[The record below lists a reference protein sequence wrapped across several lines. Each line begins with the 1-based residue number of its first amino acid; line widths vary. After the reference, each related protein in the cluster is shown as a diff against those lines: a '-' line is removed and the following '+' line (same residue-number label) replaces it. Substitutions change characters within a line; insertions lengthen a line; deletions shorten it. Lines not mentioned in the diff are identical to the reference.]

1 MKLMDFLEKYLTP
14 IGASLG
20 NNRYLKA
27 VSSGLVAIVSA
38 TIVGSVFTLLANLP
52 IGAYTE
58 WLSSTGLNTILSI
71 PGQCTTDLIALY
83 AVFFISYHLAK
94 SFDKDGAGAGL
105 AALVSFMI
113 VTGRTAFLNA
123 EGGTVNA
130 IATDFLGA
138 KGLFSAMIIALI
150 GTRIYV
156 WIIDKGWVIKL
167 PDSVPPAV
175 SNSFSALIP
184 SGIVIT
190 LWVIVSG
197 LMRLTSFGTL
207 HSMIFN
213 VIQSN
218 LMRFMGNNIWS
229 YMFFSFATNILWFFG
244 LHGGNIVNAIT
255 NPVYI
260 PLSLEN
266 LAAFQA
272 GETVMP
278 NIISSSFVKTFT
290 SGGVGSM
297 LGLAIVMCLFAKSKQ
312 MKTLGRLALP
322 TTIFFINEPLL
333 FGIPIVLN
341 PLFFFPLLFLTP
353 TLSFITYNLMR
364 IGLVPIPH
372 GIQLPWT
379 MPPIFNGFLQGGI
392 GLAIY
397 EAITIVIA
405 AAVWYPFFRIVD
417 KQALAQEQAENSENE
432 E

>member
-1 MKLMDFLEKYLTP
+1 MKFMDFLEKYLTP
-14 IGASLG
+14 VGAALG

-38 TIVGSVFTLLANLP
+38 TIVGSIFTLLANLP

-58 WLSSTGLNTILSI
+58 WLKATGLNTVLSI

-83 AVFFISYHLAK
+83 AVFFISYNLAK

-105 AALVSFMI
+105 ASLVSFMI
-113 VTGRTAFLNA
+113 ITGRTAFFNA
-123 EGGTVNA
+123 EGGGVSG
-130 IATDFLGA
+130 IAADYLGA
-138 KGLFSAMIIALI
+138 KGLFTAMIIALI
-150 GTRIYV
+150 GTRIYILV
-156 WIIDKGWVIKL
+156 IDKGWVIKL
-167 PDSVPPAV
+167 PESVPPAV

-184 SGIVIT
+184 SGIVVT
-190 LWVIVSG
+190 LWVIVAG

-207 HSMIFN
+207 HAMIFG

-218 LMRFMGNNIWS
+218 LMKFMGNNIWS
-229 YMFFSFATNILWFFG
+229 YMFFNFAINLLWFFG

-266 LAAFQA
+266 LAAYQA

-278 NIISSSFVKTFT
+278 NIISSSFVKSFC

-312 MKTLGRLALP
+312 MKTMGKLALP

-341 PLFFFPLLFLTP
+341 PLFFFPLLLLTP
-353 TLSFITYNLMR
+353 TLSLITYHLMK

-379 MPPIFNGFLQGGI
+379 MPPVINGFLQGGV
-392 GLAIY
+392 GLAVY
-397 EAITIVIA
+397 EAVTILIA
-405 AAVWYPFFRIVD
+405 VAVWFPFFKMAD
-417 KQALAQEQAENSENE
+417 NQALKQEQAGE
-432 E
+432 EE

>member
-1 MKLMDFLEKYLTP
+1 MKLMNFLEKYLTP
-14 IGASLG
+14 VGAALG

-38 TIVGSVFTLLANLP
+38 TIVGSIFTLLANLP
-52 IGAYTE
+52 ITAYTD
-58 WLSSTGLNTILSI
+58 WLSSTGLNAVLSI

-83 AVFFISYHLAK
+83 AVFFISYNLAK
-94 SFDKDGAGAGL
+94 SFDKDGTGAGL

-113 VTGRTAFLNA
+113 ITGRTVFFNTDGNA
-123 EGGTVNA
+123 VAA
-130 IATDFLGA
+130 IATDYLGA
-138 KGLFSAMIIALI
+138 KGLFTAMLIALA
-150 GTRIYV
+150 GTRLYV
-156 WIIDKGWVIKL
+156 WVIDRGWVIKL
-167 PDSVPPAV
+167 PESVPPAV

-184 SGIVIT
+184 SGLVVT
-190 LWVIVSG
+190 LWVIVG
-197 LMRLTSFGTL
+197 ALMKLTAFGNL
-207 HSMIFN
+207 HAMIFE

-229 YMFFSFATNILWFFG
+229 YMFFNFATNILWFFG

-255 NPVYI
+255 RPIYT

-266 LAAFQA
+266 LAAYQA

-278 NIISSSFVKTFT
+278 NIISDSFMKTFT

-312 MKTLGRLALP
+312 MKTLGKLALP

-333 FGIPIVLN
+333 FGLPIVLN

-353 TLSFITYNLMR
+353 VLSFVTYHVMR

-379 MPPIFNGFLQGGI
+379 MPPVINGFLQGGW
-392 GLAIY
+392 GLAVY
-397 EAITIVIA
+397 EAITIAIA
-405 AAVWYPFFRIVD
+405 VAVWFPFFKIAD
-417 KQALAQEQAENSENE
+417 KHALMQEQAEKE